1 MQIPRARFD
10 LVAFDLDGTLVAHH
24 EPIWKTFHRRLGTD
38 PDERSRVLA
47 QGLSGEIPYAEWF
60 AHDIRMLRG
69 VGARREALV
78 QIASELAP
86 APGARAL
93 VEDLRGCG
101 VRVAVISGGVD
112 LVLHTVLPGLEL
124 DAVFINRFDF
134 DAAGWLAGGEATP
147 YDRDHKAAGL
157 LALAAR
163 FGVAT
168 ARTAFVG
175 DGPNDVAAARVAGL
189 AIAWGDAPAALIE
202 ASHLHERG
210 PHLDDLRRHLFEP
223 AAD

>member
-1 MQIPRARFD
+1 MQTLRPRYD

-38 PDERSRVLA
+38 PAERARILA
-47 QGLSGEIPYAEWF
+47 QGLAGDISYADWF

-69 VGARREALV
+69 VGARRDALTSL
-78 QIASELAP
+78 ARELEP
-86 APGARAL
+86 APGARGL
-93 VEDLRGCG
+93 VEDLRAAG

-112 LVLHTVLPGLEL
+112 LVLHTVLPDLEL
-124 DAVFINRFDF
+124 DGVFINRFEF
-134 DAAGWLAGGEATP
+134 DAEGGLIGGQATP

-157 LALAAR
+157 LALAER
-163 FGVAT
+163 FGVARS
-168 ARTAFVG
+168 RTAFVG

-189 AIAWGDAPAALIE
+189 AIAWGDAPDALIE

-210 PHLDDLRRHLFEP
+210 PHLDALRPHLFFG
-223 AAD
+223 